1 MLQARLEQSTHSGA
15 YKLDVRIF
23 DLRDVDLALAQIVDE
38 KPVLVITFNTQQVT
52 VTRDAKTGQVAE
64 GKEVRPR
71 ARPRTAPSVGGP
83 KRTMTRPCGAV
94 GAAQD
99 DVENVYYVMA
109 MVRDKATPRDPVT
122 YGWRVMEMGVQGAI
136 KTW

>member
-23 DLRDVDLALAQIVDE
+23 DLRDVDLALAQVVDE

-64 GKEVRPR
+64 GKEVRSRVCPR
-71 ARPRTAPSVGGP
+71 MTASLS
-83 KRTMTRPCGAV
+83 
-94 GAAQD
+94 
-99 DVENVYYVMA
+99 
-109 MVRDKATPRDPVT
+109 
-122 YGWRVMEMGVQGAI
+122 
-136 KTW
+136 

>member
-52 VTRDAKTGQVAE
+52 VTRDVKTGQVAE
-64 GKEVRPR
+64 GKEVRSRACPR
-71 ARPRTAPSVGGP
+71 MTPSLS
-83 KRTMTRPCGAV
+83 
-94 GAAQD
+94 
-99 DVENVYYVMA
+99 
-109 MVRDKATPRDPVT
+109 
-122 YGWRVMEMGVQGAI
+122 
-136 KTW
+136 